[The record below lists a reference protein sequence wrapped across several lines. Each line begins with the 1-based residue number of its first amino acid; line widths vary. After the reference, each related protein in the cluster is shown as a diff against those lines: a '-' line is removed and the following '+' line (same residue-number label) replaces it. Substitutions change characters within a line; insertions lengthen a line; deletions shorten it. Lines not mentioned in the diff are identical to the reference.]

1 MAIQQCVHDTILGL
15 YVKAIPHRNSY
26 CYEICS
32 VVVASVLGSD
42 LSTMLIRNFTFAQQ
56 LIILLGHH
64 GS

>member
-26 CYEICS
+26 SYEICS
-32 VVVASVLGSD
+32 VVVAGVLGSD